1 MDADEEVIVAA
12 IIVLL
17 QAQLDAIV
25 ERPDAEKTIDEEAID
40 EETTV

>member
-17 QAQLDAIV
+17 QAQLDAI
-25 ERPDAEKTIDEEAID
+25 TEEANAEDTDDQETAD
-40 EETTV
+40 EETIV